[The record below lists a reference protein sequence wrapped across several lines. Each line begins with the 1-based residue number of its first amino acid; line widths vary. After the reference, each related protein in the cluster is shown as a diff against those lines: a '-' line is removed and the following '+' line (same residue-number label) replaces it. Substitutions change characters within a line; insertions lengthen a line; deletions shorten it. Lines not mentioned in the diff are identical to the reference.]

1 MSKKVKD
8 IIAGIFCLTF
18 AVAWFT
24 VLSDWQLMLFRV
36 IPINNVVAGIFFALA
51 GVISLFDAFA
61 DKKKDEEK

>member
-1 MSKKVKD
+1 
-8 IIAGIFCLTF
+8 
-18 AVAWFT
+18 
-24 VLSDWQLMLFRV
+24 MLFRV